1 MEFLIGNPF
10 STPVGQ
16 RIEYATSSTLPSED
30 WGLNMEICDIV
41 NETEEGPK
49 DAVRAI
55 KKRIVGNRNFR
66 EVMFALTVLEACVKN
81 CGHRFHVLV
90 STRDF
95 VEGVLV
101 RTILPKNDPPLVL
114 HDRVLNII
122 QAWADAFRSSPD
134 LTGVVF
140 VYEDLRRKG
149 LEFPMTELDNC
160 SPIHTPRKSV
170 PDCEFPVTMSEAPVS
185 PKQPTQSPQQTPAQ
199 RNAGSP
205 ITLSPDQSKKLR
217 ADLEVVR
224 GNLRVMSDIMTQMNP
239 RHIQQTDTELLQQL
253 YSMCKA
259 TQDQI
264 MHLIPRVSE
273 ETLVEQLLVAN
284 DEMNATF
291 TRYQSFKRH
300 LNRQNTEQSCPTYS
314 NLIDLNSA
322 PPSKP
327 HNQSEKGAPVHEPTS
342 HTVTSLSS
350 QMAGLSTK
358 AEDGAHQH
366 QSSSA
371 GIQKRDSEVNSTVM
385 DELAEA
391 HTRLQSAGVIPVN
404 QSGVMDDIER
414 WLDVDD
420 DDDLA
425 DSEGV
430 TSEEFDRFLA
440 ERAKAADRLPS
451 VKASPDH
458 TPSKS

>member
-371 GIQKRDSEVNSTVM
+371 GIQKRDSEVNSTVL